1 MHMDT
6 TVRQH
11 NPAFWTTAE
20 RLHEVFNQLERQMGG
35 SPRSLAVLRQVQ
47 ALEAELE
54 AEVVH
59 HSRRVVAAA

>member
-6 TVRQH
+6 SARQH

-20 RLHEVFNQLERQMGG
+20 RLHEVFNQLERQMSS

-47 ALEAELE
+47 ELEAELE
-54 AEVVH
+54 AEVMTR
-59 HSRRVVAAA
+59 SRRIAAA

>member
-1 MHMDT
+1 MHMDST
-6 TVRQH
+6 TRQH

-20 RLHEVFNQLERQMGG
+20 RLHEVFNQLERQMSA

-54 AEVVH
+54 AEVAH
-59 HSRRVVAAA
+59 RSRRVYAA

>member
-6 TVRQH
+6 AAQQH

-20 RLHEVFNQLERQMGG
+20 RLHEVFNQLERQMSS
-35 SPRSLAVLRQVQ
+35 SPRGLAVLRQVQ

-54 AEVVH
+54 AEVMH
-59 HSRRVVAAA
+59 GSRRVHAA